1 MYMNINHILLMSN
14 IEIEEVN
21 KKKLMTV
28 AKINL
33 NKTDG
38 LS

>member
-21 KKKLMTV
+21 KNKLMTV